1 MVNFKSPKFL
11 LLTPLVLATTV
22 AFANWGADSEET
34 SIHNATANDEDRAA
48 FIDLTKMV
56 AAGDLEGAQNQVIDA
71 ATDQGVGFTKSFLEK
86 YFPTV
91 ELSFDTQGGSKP
103 TSGILVVAPLSDE
116 SDIKNTVF
124 TQLSAFYQDNR
135 TTLNAGLGY
144 RRLAFDN
151 TLMLGVNAFYDHEFP
166 YDHGRTSI
174 GFEARTTMGEINAN
188 KYWATTK
195 DKVGKQGFTERA
207 LDGYDIEGGIAL
219 PYMNWATVFV
229 KHSKWNSEI
238 ADASDLRVN
247 EVSLRARVPVLPG
260 LEIEGGRKYNSGAI
274 TKDESFFMIQ
284 YNLTAALS
292 EKPKRRGWTSKNAYE
307 LSSMEDRRY
316 EKVRRQNL
324 TVKQISAPGSVTVTG
339 F

>member
-1 MVNFKSPKFL
+1 MQFKNTKLIFIA
-11 LLTPLVLATTV
+11 PLVLATSAV
-22 AFANWGADSEET
+22 LADWSSSTAATT
-34 SIHNATANDEDRAA
+34 SNDNDRSA
-48 FIDLTKMV
+48 FIDLTKMIAV
-56 AAGDLEGAQNQVIDA
+56 GDLEGAQNQVIDA

-91 ELSFDTQGGSKP
+91 ELSVDSQGGQKP
-103 TSGILVVAPLSDE
+103 TSGILIVAPLSDE
-116 SDIKNTVF
+116 SDIQNTVF

-135 TTLNAGLGY
+135 TTLNVGLGY

-151 TLMLGVNAFYDHEFP
+151 TLMLGVSAFYDHEFP
-166 YDHGRTSI
+166 YDHGRTSL
-174 GFEARTTMGEINAN
+174 GLEARTTMGEINAN
-188 KYWATTK
+188 KYWATTEN
-195 DKVGKQGFTERA
+195 KVGKSGFTERA

-238 ADASDLRVN
+238 ATASDLRVN

-260 LEIEGGRKYNSGAI
+260 LEIEGGRKYNSGAV
-274 TKDESFFMIQ
+274 TNDENFFMVN

-292 EKPKRRGWTSKNAYE
+292 EKPKKRGWTSKNAYE

-324 TVKQISAPGSVTVTG
+324 IVKQISAQGSVTVTG

>member
-1 MVNFKSPKFL
+1 MKFENTKL
-11 LLTPLVLATTV
+11 IFIAPLVLATSAV
-22 AFANWGADSEET
+22 LADWSSSTAATT
-34 SIHNATANDEDRAA
+34 SNDNDRSA
-48 FIDLTKMV
+48 FIDLTKMIAV
-56 AAGDLEGAQNQVIDA
+56 GDLEGAQNQVIDA

-91 ELSFDTQGGSKP
+91 ELSVDSQGGQKP
-103 TSGILVVAPLSDE
+103 TSGILIVAPLSDE
-116 SDIKNTVF
+116 SDIQNTVF

-135 TTLNAGLGY
+135 TTLNVGLGY

-151 TLMLGVNAFYDHEFP
+151 TLMLGVSAFYDHEFP
-166 YDHGRTSI
+166 YDHGRTSL
-174 GFEARTTMGEINAN
+174 GLEARTTMGEINAN
-188 KYWATTK
+188 KYWATTEN
-195 DKVGKQGFTERA
+195 KVGKSGFTERA

-238 ADASDLRVN
+238 ATASDLRVN

-260 LEIEGGRKYNSGAI
+260 LEIEGGRKYNSGAV
-274 TKDESFFMIQ
+274 TNDENFFMVN

-292 EKPKRRGWTSKNAYE
+292 EKPKKRGWTSKNAYE

-324 TVKQISAPGSVTVTG
+324 IVKQISAQGSVTVTG

>member
-1 MVNFKSPKFL
+1 M
-11 LLTPLVLATTV
+11 
-22 AFANWGADSEET
+22 
-34 SIHNATANDEDRAA
+34 
-48 FIDLTKMV
+48 
-56 AAGDLEGAQNQVIDA
+56 
-71 ATDQGVGFTKSFLEK
+71 GFTKSFLET

-91 ELSFDTQGGSKP
+91 ELSVDTQGGQKP
-103 TSGILVVAPLSDE
+103 TSGILVVAPLSDK
-116 SDIKNTVF
+116 SDIQNTVF

-135 TTLNAGLGY
+135 TTLNVGLGY

-166 YDHGRTSI
+166 YDHGRTSL
-174 GFEARTTMGEINAN
+174 GLEARTTMGEINAN
-188 KYWATTK
+188 KYWATTEN
-195 DKVGKQGFTERA
+195 KVGKSGFTERA

-238 ADASDLRVN
+238 ATASDLRVN

-260 LEIEGGRKYNSGAI
+260 LEIEGGRKYNSGAV
-274 TKDESFFMIQ
+274 TNDENFFMVN

-292 EKPKRRGWTSKNAYE
+292 EKPKKRGWTSKNAYE

-324 TVKQISAPGSVTVTG
+324 IVKQISAPGSVTVTG

>member
-1 MVNFKSPKFL
+1 MKFNNKYL
-11 LLTPLVLATTV
+11 YIAPLIIATTA
-22 AFANWGADSEET
+22 AFADWKTNETAD
-34 SIHNATANDEDRAA
+34 DQDRSA

-56 AAGDLEGAQNQVIDA
+56 AAGNLEGAQNQIIEA
-71 ATDQGVGFTKSFLEK
+71 ATDQGVGFTKSFLET

-91 ELSFDTQGGSKP
+91 ELIVDTQGGQKP

-116 SDIKNTVF
+116 SDIQNTVF

-135 TTLNAGLGY
+135 TTLNVGLGY

-166 YDHGRTSI
+166 YDHGRTSL
-174 GFEARTTMGEINAN
+174 GLEARTTMGEINAN
-188 KYWATTK
+188 KYWATTEN
-195 DKVGKQGFTERA
+195 KVGKSGFTERA

-238 ADASDLRVN
+238 AGASDLRVN

-260 LEIEGGRKYNSGAI
+260 LEIEGGRKYNSGAV
-274 TKDESFFMIQ
+274 TNDENFFMVN

-292 EKPKRRGWTSKNAYE
+292 EKPKKRGWTSKNAYE

-324 TVKQISAPGSVTVTG
+324 IVKQISAPGSVTVTG